1 MFESTAS
8 AMAFFFG
15 ILAIALNFLGELN
28 LVRLG
33 ATIVLVVFLLFQISC
48 LDMGDCDTLAYAHAL
63 IPLALSIYFIYLY
76 VQETKKKKK
85 KKKEKKD

>member
-8 AMAFFFG
+8 AMSFFFG
-15 ILAIALNFLGELN
+15 ILAIGLNFLGELN
-28 LVRLG
+28 LIKLG

-48 LDMGDCDTLAYAHAL
+48 LDMGDCDTLAYAHAV
-63 IPLALSIYFIYLY
+63 IPLALSIYFIYAY

-85 KKKEKKD
+85 KTKDKKD